1 MGLFGNFKSSRFNES
16 NPFFRLKAA
25 KKRAIEAAQREN
37 VLKAQQ
43 EESNKKTGWI
53 DITDHKEIEDI
64 TNDPEQ

>member
-1 MGLFGNFKSSRFNES
+1 MGLFGNFKSSRFNEG
-16 NPFFRLKAA
+16 NPLFARRAA
-25 KKRAIEAAQREN
+25 KKRAQEEAA
-37 VLKAQQ
+37 LKVQQ